1 MIISSFFA
9 FQSCPLRKGLDVLS
23 VSKNEGGST
32 RSFVDALRTTID
44 GETLGYYEIPAES
57 PTLNAAAIIPDEDE
71 FDVCV
76 PSVYRQAGGGGQASF
91 NLIAARRTNY
101 IIVKDKNIGY
111 YVGFFASFKG
121 ITHTTENPFTEPQTP
136 ENCDVYIFH
145 IERDAVNTAIQNGLI
160 RGINGAAVLAAR
172 TDCADIKNK
181 GFVGG
186 VPFVN
191 PIRNTKSA
199 TSKTPVEAVNAV
211 RVMGLY
217 TSTPQEGGDGG
228 LGMVFW
234 VQSQAIPYNGDSGT
248 EDATQLDNFK
258 RVYASFEYL
267 STCTRF
273 LDTASNT
280 VTWRIQLQKLYII
293 PDNYAYKFEYT
304 KGRTVRAYFDNGTP
318 AETLPYNLFNMWTPD
333 GGCHYVEKALNAPSG
348 WESTSSRITY
358 TGVSL
363 GTFQKRV
370 EIPANEIAAGARIL
384 YGLSGEDLFITIK
397 AGNSTTDITEAFV
410 APVLSNDAQQ
420 LLAAQKTS
428 NAVSGVAAAV
438 SVATGIITGNP
449 IAAVGGVLSGAQL
462 IGELSTQKTT
472 PYTIE
477 ADSKAFKTLY
487 GLDGWKTGTSGG
499 IYWERV
505 PTFNPLN
512 IEQYGAAFGERFVET
527 PIRDIQ
533 DVFVNGTGDKNCLY
547 FKLSGGVLD
556 ALVDSDDGVKILTAF
571 QDGVRV
577 WKDWRKMRLCDYGH
591 YGHA

>member
-1 MIISSFFA
+1 MIANRFFA

-23 VSKNEGGST
+23 VSTNERGEPL
-32 RSFVDALRTTID
+32 SFVDALRTTID
-44 GETLGYYEIPAES
+44 GETLGYYIIPVDS
-57 PTLNAAAIIPDEDE
+57 PMLNAAAIIPDEDE
-71 FDVCV
+71 FDICV
-76 PSVYRQAGGGGQASF
+76 PSAYRRSGGEGQVGFS
-91 NLIAARRTNY
+91 LIAAKRTNY
-101 IIVKDKNIGY
+101 IIVKDKNLGY

-121 ITHTTENPFTEPQTP
+121 ITHTTGTQTP

-145 IERDAVNTAIQNGLI
+145 LERDVVNTAIQNGFI
-160 RGINGAAVLAAR
+160 QGINGAAVLAAR

-191 PIRNTKSA
+191 PVRNTKAA
-199 TSKTPVEAVNAV
+199 TSKMPVEDVTAV

-217 TSTPQEGGDGG
+217 TSTPQAGSEGWPGE
-228 LGMVFW
+228 VFW

-267 STCTRF
+267 STCTGF
-273 LDTASNT
+273 VDTASSAA
-280 VTWRIQLQKLYII
+280 TWRVQLQKLYII

-304 KGRTVRAYFDNGTP
+304 QGLTVRAHFGHVGEAGN
-318 AETLPYNLFNMWTPD
+318 LPYNLFNMWTPD

-397 AGNSTTDITEAFV
+397 AGNSTTDITDAFV
-410 APVLSNDAQQ
+410 APILSNEAQQ
-420 LLAAQKTS
+420 LLEAQKTS

-438 SVATGIITGNP
+438 SVATGIVTGNP
-449 IAAVGGVLSGAQL
+449 LAAIGGVLSGAQL

-477 ADSKAFKTLY
+477 ANSKAFRTLY
-487 GLDGWKTGTSGG
+487 GLDGWKTGTRGG

-527 PIRDIQ
+527 PIRDIR

-556 ALVDSDDGVKILTAF
+556 ALVDSNDGVKILTAF
-571 QDGVRV
+571 QEGVRV

-591 YGHA
+591 YGRA